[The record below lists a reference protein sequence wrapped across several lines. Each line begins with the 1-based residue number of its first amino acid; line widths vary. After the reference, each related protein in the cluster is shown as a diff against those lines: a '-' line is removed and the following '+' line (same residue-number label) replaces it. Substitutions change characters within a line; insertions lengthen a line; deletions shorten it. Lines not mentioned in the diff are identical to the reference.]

1 MMWMLKSLLVVLR
14 RRGFWMV
21 EYVVLGVVCFG
32 VGVVT
37 GVSLVLTVLLKAS
50 RLVRGGLR

>member
-1 MMWMLKSLLVVLR
+1 
-14 RRGFWMV
+14 MV

-37 GVSLVLTVLLKAS
+37 GVALVLSVLLKAS
-50 RLVRGGLR
+50 RFIRGGLQR